1 LNKRAERNASICLPS
16 DRSDRRVTPPATR
29 TAPSRADAEAAV
41 ARLQELSAETRGA
54 AILDSSGGVLAATGP
69 PERWAGPAREVLAAG
84 DAAAGEPALH
94 VHVGTEDGEV
104 FAVRHEGLA
113 AIAVADRFSLA
124 SLMTSDLRAVLRELA
139 RGQFAGAEEAA

>member
-1 LNKRAERNASICLPS
+1 M
-16 DRSDRRVTPPATR
+16 TPPATR

-41 ARLQELSAETRGA
+41 ARLQELSAEIRGA
-54 AILDSSGGVLAATGP
+54 AILDSSGGVLAATGQ
-69 PERWAGPAREVLAAG
+69 PERWAGPARELLAAG

-94 VHVGTEDGEV
+94 IHVGTEDGEL

-113 AIAVADRFSLA
+113 AIAVAGRFSLA